1 MTWKKKETERQRV
14 ETGKDKIKGE
24 ESLEDDDIY
33 GVSDME
39 KTSRQALYMR
49 NLVYLHSN

>member
-1 MTWKKKETERQRV
+1 M

-24 ESLEDDDIY
+24 ESLEDTDIY
-33 GVSDME
+33 GVFDRE
-39 KTSRQALYMR
+39 QTSRQAHYMS